1 LYLGLA
7 TNLPARFAQHN
18 GLVTHGGGNKRKQI
32 DTWFEDRPALGFTVM
47 LQAAAVAMLDIM
59 QELSV
64 TMGTSS
70 DGIIALGE
78 GQLIEL
84 HRKETGVRPPWNGV
98 GGATRGRDLAVD
110 TGTSLIPIL
119 SAARDSMF
127 VARRSLRDLVEDE
140 RGLVWEAT
148 IHSAR
153 MRAVMEAHDVRGLP
167 TTGEQD
173 VARRIEQLILMRA
186 GHLVDDLSPSDAN
199 VMEWLRRIEDGRANL
214 EVLGLREAIAS
225 LTRKLTL
232 EGDRQVMAL
241 LRYFAETTD
250 FSDDARNVTEMLEQG
265 YLATAPSLHSSAGQ

>member
-1 LYLGLA
+1 
-7 TNLPARFAQHN
+7 
-18 GLVTHGGGNKRKQI
+18 
-32 DTWFEDRPALGFTVM
+32 M

-64 TMGTSS
+64 TMGASS

-84 HRKETGVRPPWNGV
+84 HRKETGIRPPWNGV

-127 VARRSLRDLVEDE
+127 VARRSLRDLADDE
-140 RGLVWEAT
+140 RALIWEAT
-148 IHSAR
+148 IHAAR

-173 VARRIEQLILMRA
+173 VSRRIEQLILMRM
-186 GHLVDDLSPSDAN
+186 GHLVDDLSPSDAT
-199 VMEWLRRIEDGRANL
+199 VIDWLRRIEDGRANL
-214 EVLGLREAIAS
+214 EGLGLRDGIAS
-225 LTRKLTL
+225 LAPKLTL
-232 EGDRQVMAL
+232 DGDRQIIAM

-250 FSDDARNVTEMLEQG
+250 FSDDARNVTEMFEQG
-265 YLATAPSLHSSAGQ
+265 YLATAPRLLP